1 MSFETATRIMEL
13 ARGCES
19 LTCVDITGGA
29 PEMNPHFRELVR
41 EFRARGL
48 RVIDRSNL
56 TILSEPGF
64 EWVGQFLADHN
75 VDVVASLPCYL
86 SDNVDRQRGD
96 GVFDRS
102 IQALIELNEYGYGMP
117 DSPLRLD
124 LVYNPTGPSLAPDQT
139 KLQADYKRELRE
151 RFGIEFH
158 SLLAM
163 NNIPIKRYSKFL
175 AKLGKLDD
183 YMRLLH
189 ANFNATAAENVM
201 CRSLV
206 SISWD
211 GVIYDCDFNQMIEMP
226 IAGGE
231 RTTIWDIESLESL
244 AHQPIAIADHCYGCT
259 AGNGSSC
266 SGAVT

>member
-1 MSFETATRIMEL
+1 MSSETATRIMEL

-64 EWVGQFLADHN
+64 EWVGQFLADHS

-139 KLQADYKRELRE
+139 TLQADYKRELSE
-151 RFGIEFH
+151 RFRIEFH

-175 AKLGKLDD
+175 AKQGKLDD
-183 YMRLLH
+183 YMCLLH
-189 ANFNATAAENVM
+189 ASFNATAAENVM

-231 RTTIWDIESLESL
+231 RTTIWDIKSLESL
-244 AHQPIAIADHCYGCT
+244 ADQPIAIADHCYGCT